1 MEENPG
7 HSRRFITMII
17 LTVIGLLVLSLRNFN
32 LTQEIGAGMVLVGL
46 IALIFELKALQL
58 PYYGFENVTFCLY
71 FGAVLQFGLAA
82 GTMIAAVAPLMR
94 QIFIGKHG
102 RISRAVDYLSFLMNF
117 MIAGLAYQLLNGEA
131 KLLSERNIAAVAL
144 GIIIFYFF
152 DFLISTT
159 AVGLLSNEFQKTWSK
174 LKNRLRLFNFA
185 LAPLAFFV
193 PMTYSQ
199 GPFYVLILALPLIA
213 IRASMEYGIR
223 DILLVDQ
230 QDLENQLNALQN
242 ESVELRA
249 ERRQVSDELQKKV
262 DELSILYEMGQSLG
276 ASVSLEN
283 TMEIVISMVRRLVV
297 YQSCVIFLLNQDRL
311 VAARYVTPY
320 SELLELSPLLQLE
333 ESVISLVMSERKPVL
348 IPDMVSIPEHRIF
361 KDERCVICVPLF
373 VQNEIIGLMYVGITR
388 AQAYNQNHF
397 HLVTILAN
405 AAATAI
411 KSAQLYETQQ
421 CALRV
426 QQDMNLELDNK
437 VRLLSA
443 LFELGQALAQSL
455 NIGETMRIIVE
466 MTGKVVAYQS
476 CIVFILEKG
485 EFIPKQF
492 VSPYGD
498 YIKNITFNRDEGLLG
513 WVTAY
518 QKPLL
523 MEDTRDT
530 RLPAVLEYERSA
542 IILPLIAENEV
553 FGIFYI
559 GTTNP
564 GTYHT
569 EDLALASTV
578 AYQAAMAIKNAELY
592 QKMTALAITDG
603 LTGLYAHRYF
613 QERLVEEIRWSE
625 RYSKHLSLLMLDADY
640 FKNYNDALGHPEGDK
655 LLVDIATLLRS
666 YTRESDL
673 VCRYGGDEFA
683 LVLRETGKEEAV
695 KIAERIR
702 HAFSLRFNRENIK
715 ITASIG
721 VAAFPEDA
729 KTKSELIAQADAA
742 LYRSKAGGR
751 NKVSVASPVK
761 LDLEGQP
768 PESPCVQESSAWPEH
783 DRRRPPSIKQA

>member
-1 MEENPG
+1 
-7 HSRRFITMII
+7 MII
-17 LTVIGLLVLSLRNFN
+17 ITVIGLMVLCLRNFD
-32 LTQEIGAGMVLVGL
+32 LTPEMGPGILLVGL
-46 IALIFELKALQL
+46 IALLFEVKALQL
-58 PYYGFENVTFCLY
+58 PYFGFENVTFCLY
-71 FGAVLQFGLAA
+71 FGAVIQFGLAA
-82 GTMIAAVAPLMR
+82 GTLIVAAATLVR
-94 QIFIGKHG
+94 QLFVGKHD
-102 RISRAVDYLSFLMNF
+102 RISRAVDYFAFLMNF
-117 MIAGLAYQLLNGEA
+117 MIAGLAYQALNGEA
-131 KLLSERNIAAVAL
+131 KFMSVQNVAAVAL
-144 GIIIFYFF
+144 GIIIFFFF

-159 AVGLLSNEFQKTWSK
+159 AVGLLSKENQKTWSK
-174 LKNRLRLFNFA
+174 LQNRLRLFNFA
-185 LAPLAFFV
+185 LSPLALLV
-193 PMTYSQ
+193 PMFYTQ
-199 GPFYVLILALPLIA
+199 GIFYVLIMILPLLA
-213 IRASMEYGIR
+213 IRSSLEYGIR
-223 DILLVDQ
+223 DILLADQ

-242 ESVELRA
+242 ESVELKA
-249 ERRQVSDELQKKV
+249 ERRQVSDELHKKV

-297 YQSCVIFLLNQDRL
+297 YQSCVIFLINQDRL

-361 KDERCVICVPLF
+361 KDERCAICVPLF

-388 AQAYNQNHF
+388 AQAYNQNHL

-421 CALRV
+421 RALMV
-426 QQDMNLELDNK
+426 QQNMNLELDNK

-466 MTGKVVAYQS
+466 MTGKVVSYQS

-485 EFIPKQF
+485 EFIPRQF

-542 IILPLIAENEV
+542 IILPLITENEV

-559 GTTNP
+559 GTTDP

-578 AYQAAMAIKNAELY
+578 AYPAAMAIRNAELY
-592 QKMTALAITDG
+592 QKMTTLAITDG

-613 QERLVEEIRWSE
+613 QERLVEEIRWAE
-625 RYSKHLSLLMLDADY
+625 RYSKHLSLLMLDTDH
-640 FKNYNDALGHPEGDK
+640 FKKYNDALGHPEGDK
-655 LLVDIATLLRS
+655 LLVDISTLLRS

-673 VCRYGGDEFA
+673 VCRYGGDEFS

-729 KTKSELIAQADAA
+729 KTKSDLIAQADAA

-751 NKVSVASPVK
+751 NKVTAAAPVK
-761 LDLEGQP
+761 MELESENSEPLRAQEPSYLPEIDIGSSSGQ
-768 PESPCVQESSAWPEH
+768 
-783 DRRRPPSIKQA
+783 